1 MRLVCLDTFLQEM
14 GVSTLVMRVLIKS
27 GHAFETVELV
37 LLLPVDFIGFILQY
51 LSIIANLVLVVF
63 IKGVVKLLLLVQ

>member
-1 MRLVCLDTFLQEM
+1 
-14 GVSTLVMRVLIKS
+14 MRVLIKS

-63 IKGVVKLLLLVQ
+63 IKGIVKLLLLVQ